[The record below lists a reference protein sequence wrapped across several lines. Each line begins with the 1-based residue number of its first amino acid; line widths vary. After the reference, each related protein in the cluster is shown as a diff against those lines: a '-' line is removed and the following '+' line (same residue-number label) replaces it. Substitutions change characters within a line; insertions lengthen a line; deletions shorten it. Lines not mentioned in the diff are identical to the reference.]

1 MVAVGV
7 GIGGERAQPRL
18 AALGRGQAVFDG
30 DRQHAAVGGGED
42 RARGGQRLEPAG
54 DVGAVWHA
62 DPGGA
67 EQQRQAVADL
77 DVAAG
82 GGDRAERHAGELV
95 HRPQR
100 RRHATGAQ
108 VVVLHDEM
116 AAGGDPVPQP
126 RQRGDRV
133 SEVEQQQAGV
143 DEIECS
149 AGGRSLPLDVDG
161 LEAAVQMPGGVQH
174 RERLSAERCV
184 DVDAEDA
191 AARPNAL
198 SDQPHRLA
206 RAAARVQ
213 ATRPRRELDP
223 VEQPPGR
230 GIPDARLGPQPLVL
244 GGSAAQHVAIRR
256 SGRVHAHGRD
266 RGRSR
271 PAAHRGRDHD
281 LSRGGWRGR
290 LARRRVASMPDALLD
305 RDAELAALER
315 QLAVVRAGSGRV
327 IVVEGPAG
335 IGKSSLLAAVA
346 SGAEAGGVAV
356 LRARGGPLEYDAA
369 WGIARELFAPLR
381 ASAAWSELAV
391 GAAAL
396 ARRALDADAD
406 AAEPA
411 NAGDAMHAAAHGLTW
426 LASNLADRSP
436 ALLVVDDVHWADA
449 PSLRWLAQLARRLDG
464 LALGVLCAIRAGEPA
479 AAPDLLAELLA
490 AAPEPPLRPRP
501 LGPAAAEALV
511 AERLPGAEATFAHAC
526 HAVTGGNPFLLG
538 ALLAH
543 LAGEGVAPKPE
554 VAARLSAFG
563 PEQVAR
569 NVERQLARLPT
580 GAAALARAFAVLGQR
595 APLRHACRLA
605 EIDPATGARLAD
617 RLRAIGLLAGDRDRL
632 ALVHPLIASAL
643 AASLQPGERSLWH
656 ARAARLL
663 ERERADPETVALH
676 LLHAEPAA
684 EPATVAVLCA
694 AADRAEARGAPES
707 AAAFLRRALAEP
719 PPDRAG
725 EAAVRAGLGLALA
738 ANLHPDAPRLL
749 AEAVADATPAQRG
762 ELALRGARALALDG
776 HFDHAL
782 DLCRR
787 ALTEPAGTPP
797 DTLARL
803 DAELTAN
810 AWASATTIAEARE
823 RVRRPPADTTL
834 QLWRLNAAMRATLTG
849 EPADA
854 TLALVWPA
862 LDSGALDAEP
872 DTALRIIALFTLI
885 ANDQLATAIAA
896 CDTVIDAARPRGWLI
911 ALAMASH
918 MRAMALVPAGRIR
931 DAELDARLGFD
942 YKLAAAPI
950 DVVLWPLHTLVD
962 ALVELDELDDAEAA
976 LAAAGQQGDPPAGA
990 AGAPLLLQSR
1000 ARLRL
1005 AQHRH
1010 EDALAD
1016 ARAAAARWAE
1026 LGVGHPGVAGWRVD
1040 AADALVAL
1048 GDPVSR
1054 PRARRRAPRARRP
1067 ARPARPDRRRAAR
1080 PRPRRFTGRADR
1092 PARTCRRPAGG
1103 QSQPARAHPRTRRP
1117 RRRAAPREPP
1127 RRRPG
1132 AAAPRA

>member
-1 MVAVGV
+1 
-7 GIGGERAQPRL
+7 
-18 AALGRGQAVFDG
+18 
-30 DRQHAAVGGGED
+30 
-42 RARGGQRLEPAG
+42 
-54 DVGAVWHA
+54 
-62 DPGGA
+62 
-67 EQQRQAVADL
+67 
-77 DVAAG
+77 
-82 GGDRAERHAGELV
+82 
-95 HRPQR
+95 
-100 RRHATGAQ
+100 
-108 VVVLHDEM
+108 
-116 AAGGDPVPQP
+116 
-126 RQRGDRV
+126 
-133 SEVEQQQAGV
+133 
-143 DEIECS
+143 
-149 AGGRSLPLDVDG
+149 
-161 LEAAVQMPGGVQH
+161 
-174 RERLSAERCV
+174 
-184 DVDAEDA
+184 
-191 AARPNAL
+191 
-198 SDQPHRLA
+198 
-206 RAAARVQ
+206 
-213 ATRPRRELDP
+213 
-223 VEQPPGR
+223 
-230 GIPDARLGPQPLVL
+230 
-244 GGSAAQHVAIRR
+244 
-256 SGRVHAHGRD
+256 
-266 RGRSR
+266 
-271 PAAHRGRDHD
+271 
-281 LSRGGWRGR
+281 
-290 LARRRVASMPDALLD
+290 MPDALLD

-396 ARRALDADAD
+396 ARRALDADA
-406 AAEPA
+406 AEPA

-464 LALGVLCAIRAGEPA
+464 LALGLLCAIRAGEPA

-543 LAGEGVAPKPE
+543 LAGEGVAPNPE

-823 RVRRPPADTTL
+823 RVRRPPAATTL
-834 QLWRLNAAMRATLTG
+834 QLWRLNAAMRATLAG
-849 EPADA
+849 EPADV

-976 LAAAGQQGDPPAGA
+976 LAAARQQGDPPAGA

-1048 GDPVSR
+1048 GDPVTARELADEHLALADRLGLRGPTGAGLRALARAASPAER
-1054 PRARRRAPRARRP
+1054 IALLERAAALLADSPNRLEHTRALVDLGAALRRANRRVDARAPLRRALDVADRGGMRRLAHRARHELSAAG
-1067 ARPARPDRRRAAR
+1067 AR
-1080 PRPRRFTGRADR
+1080 PRRTALSGIAALTPAEHRVAALAADGHSNREIAQRLYITKRTVETHLTHAFQKLDITSRAELARGFADHDQQDATST
-1092 PARTCRRPAGG
+1092 PAPPIPAG
-1103 QSQPARAHPRTRRP
+1103 
-1117 RRRAAPREPP
+1117 
-1127 RRRPG
+1127 
-1132 AAAPRA
+1132 

>member
-1 MVAVGV
+1 
-7 GIGGERAQPRL
+7 
-18 AALGRGQAVFDG
+18 
-30 DRQHAAVGGGED
+30 
-42 RARGGQRLEPAG
+42 
-54 DVGAVWHA
+54 
-62 DPGGA
+62 
-67 EQQRQAVADL
+67 
-77 DVAAG
+77 
-82 GGDRAERHAGELV
+82 
-95 HRPQR
+95 
-100 RRHATGAQ
+100 
-108 VVVLHDEM
+108 M

-244 GGSAAQHVAIRR
+244 GGSAAQHVAVRR
-256 SGRVHAHGRD
+256 TGRAHAHGRD

-315 QLAVVRAGSGRV
+315 QLAALRAGSGRV

-346 SGAEAGGVAV
+346 GGAEAGGVAV

-396 ARRALDADAD
+396 ARRALDAD

-464 LALGVLCAIRAGEPA
+464 LALGLLCAIRAGEPA

-538 ALLAH
+538 ALLSH
-543 LAGEGVAPKPE
+543 LAGEGVAPTPE

-797 DTLARL
+797 DT
-803 DAELTAN
+803 
-810 AWASATTIAEARE
+810 
-823 RVRRPPADTTL
+823 
-834 QLWRLNAAMRATLTG
+834 
-849 EPADA
+849 
-854 TLALVWPA
+854 
-862 LDSGALDAEP
+862 
-872 DTALRIIALFTLI
+872 
-885 ANDQLATAIAA
+885 
-896 CDTVIDAARPRGWLI
+896 
-911 ALAMASH
+911 
-918 MRAMALVPAGRIR
+918 
-931 DAELDARLGFD
+931 
-942 YKLAAAPI
+942 
-950 DVVLWPLHTLVD
+950 
-962 ALVELDELDDAEAA
+962 
-976 LAAAGQQGDPPAGA
+976 
-990 AGAPLLLQSR
+990 
-1000 ARLRL
+1000 
-1005 AQHRH
+1005 
-1010 EDALAD
+1010 
-1016 ARAAAARWAE
+1016 ARAAGCRADRQR
-1026 LGVGHPGVAGWRVD
+1026 VGQRHHDRR
-1040 AADALVAL
+1040 
-1048 GDPVSR
+1048 S
-1054 PRARRRAPRARRP
+1054 PRARAPAAGRHDAPALAPQRGHAGDAAPENRPTSRSRSCGRRST
-1067 ARPARPDRRRAAR
+1067 AAR
-1080 PRPRRFTGRADR
+1080 STPSP
-1092 PARTCRRPAGG
+1092 
-1103 QSQPARAHPRTRRP
+1103 TRRCGSS
-1117 RRRAAPREPP
+1117 RCSR
-1127 RRRPG
+1127 
-1132 AAAPRA
+1132 